1 MDYIELNIPVSDAEQ
16 AEILTAE
23 LSELPFE
30 SFVTEREVLK
40 AYIPQSKLID
50 YKEDA
55 DEVLRRYGVEGA
67 RYVQI
72 ESQNWNALWESN
84 FEPVDVDGRVLIR
97 APFHASSP
105 TAATATP
112 HRCSS
117 TPTIAIRSP
126 VTPTP

>member
-1 MDYIELNIPVSDAEQ
+1 MNIPVSDAEQ

-55 DEVLRRYGVEGA
+55 DEVLRLK
-67 RYVQI
+67 QI
-72 ESQNWNALWESN
+72 TGLAEAFKNEEFSKSW
-84 FEPVDVDGRVLIR
+84 EPVYDEQTNEEI
-97 APFHASSP
+97 
-105 TAATATP
+105 
-112 HRCSS
+112 
-117 TPTIAIRSP
+117 
-126 VTPTP
+126 